1 MLLCIKG
8 DIKDGKEVISYLE
21 MLGGKNDG
29 NLKGDVRD
37 HYYFIWDDGCIN
49 STTIPSG
56 ITFTLREFKNRYPY
70 KIGDKVVDLKT
81 SKTAEVY
88 KLHWSESNHVVYY
101 SIKYLDNTGCIRNT
115 KDLQYLEEKSE
126 FEKGYYSAV
135 EKALKWLK
143 ENTDWS
149 FEYDEVG
156 RNFDFG
162 KLEEFKEYMKNNI
175 V

>member
-1 MLLCIKG
+1 MLLYIKG
-8 DIKDGKEVISYLE
+8 DLKNGREVISYLE

-29 NLKGDVRD
+29 NLKGDKGD
-37 HYYFIWDDGCIN
+37 HFYFIWDDGCIN
-49 STTIPSG
+49 STTISSG
-56 ITFTLREFKNRYPY
+56 ITFTLREFKNRFPY
-70 KIGDKVVDLKT
+70 KIGDKVIDLKT
-81 SKTAEVY
+81 GKIAEVY
-88 KLHWSESNHVVYY
+88 KLCWSESNHVVFY

-126 FEKGYYSAV
+126 FEKGYLSAV

-143 ENTDWS
+143 ENTNWS

-162 KLEEFKEYMKNNI
+162 KLEDFKEYMKKNI

>member
-8 DIKDGKEVISYLE
+8 DIKNGREVISYLE

-29 NLKGDVRD
+29 NLKGDKRD
-37 HYYFIWDDGCIN
+37 HFYFIWDDGCIN

-81 SKTAEVY
+81 GKSAEVY
-88 KLHWSESNHVVYY
+88 KLHWSENNHVLFY
-101 SIKYLDNTGCIRNT
+101 SIKYLNNTGCIRKNT
-115 KDLQYLEEKSE
+115 DLRYLEEKGE
-126 FEKGYYSAV
+126 FEKGYFSAV
-135 EKALKWLK
+135 EKALKWL
-143 ENTDWS
+143 EVNTDWS

-156 RNFDFG
+156 RNINFG
-162 KLEEFKEYMKNNI
+162 KLEDFKEYMKKNI